1 MKKIFALLFL
11 VVASSCVNS
20 LEEPCTIPIV
30 GTWAK
35 VNQDGSVS
43 EYVKFDSGK
52 YSTYITTKKLYYLDG
67 KIWNSSE
74 SSYTP
79 INSFG
84 YSAYGDQLHYAN
96 MSMTLSMSNGVLK
109 IGQSEYYPLN
119 AWKSHYGFTLTHDI
133 PLSNSI
139 ATYSAASQDIVWN
152 YEIKNLPKGY
162 IIGVQEDAEWVRAT
176 TNGNQVKLHI
186 DENPTLNERSAKLK
200 LSHPAVAPLTVNLT
214 QMMSGPMMSSSSTS
228 CDYVGGQKEFG

>member
-11 VVASSCVNS
+11 VMASSCVNS

-35 VNQDGSVS
+35 VNSDGSVY

-52 YSTYITTKKLYYLDG
+52 YSIYATTEKLYYLDG
-67 KIWNSSE
+67 KIWNSSD
-74 SSYTP
+74 SS
-79 INSFG
+79 
-84 YSAYGDQLHYAN
+84 YSAYGDQLRYGRYVN
-96 MSMTLSMSNGVLK
+96 ELSMSNGVLK
-109 IGQSEYYPLN
+109 IGQSEYVPLN
-119 AWKSHYGFTLTHDI
+119 AWESHYGFTLTHDI

-162 IIGVQEDAEWVRAT
+162 IIGVQEDAEWVRQPRMET
-176 TNGNQVKLHI
+176 K
-186 DENPTLNERSAKLK
+186 
-200 LSHPAVAPLTVNLT
+200 
-214 QMMSGPMMSSSSTS
+214 
-228 CDYVGGQKEFG
+228 